1 MGGVCVAL
9 ALECADI
16 VDAPVPGR
24 GPFPTLFGP
33 PCDPWDDPF
42 IQPESIDS
50 RLEFGPFPP
59 ALYAKSC

>member
-1 MGGVCVAL
+1 MGGVWVAL

-24 GPFPTLFGP
+24 GPFETAPLFGP
-33 PCDPWDDPF
+33 APCDAWDEPF

-50 RLEFGPFPP
+50 RFEFGPFPP
-59 ALYAKSC
+59 PAL